1 MFIPSLGLIIVLVYF
16 IFKNIAPQISVQM
29 RTVLIGILIVGCGVR
44 TILRNRDWVDN
55 ETIYRVTARDCQN
68 SVRAQTKLARSM
80 YDEAILPQNAA
91 LKSKYLANGM
101 AVIDHSLKIYEKFA
115 LTHYVRGLMFKEQK
129 RYQDAINALGRA
141 VQLNPSSSTYPMQAG
156 LCYGH
161 LGQDSLAILQFKLA
175 EAKGSVSPI
184 TFHELAR
191 LYYNRGEYKTAINYY
206 LQVLSINALDVRALT
221 QVTKIYRDNLN
232 DMTKARIYNERLMKA
247 NTGKLFLRSLRM
259 I

>member
-29 RTVLIGILIVGCGVR
+29 RTVLIGILVVGCGVR

-91 LKSKYLANGM
+91 LKSKYLADGM

-156 LCYGH
+156 LCYGY
-161 LGQDSLAILQFKLA
+161 LGQDSLAMLQFKLA

-247 NTGKLFLRSLRM
+247 NNGK
-259 I
+259 